1 MPFRFAA
8 LFLLLVST
16 VIAAPPSVDPEANT
30 PYTWRVV
37 LSITP
42 HPTFGPA
49 ARKQFIA
56 DLKSA
61 LGPALGDD
69 LGRVEIIDLAD
80 VPKDKWEPLWKKFDE
95 KGWAALEGD
104 SLKEFQTLTG
114 VKTHF
119 LILKPGNGKFTLESR
134 QHDGNTGLATPLTR
148 TRTVTDVDT
157 LSRTAGLMLAADFG
171 TVGTVE
177 LLPEDKESCLLHTR
191 GGDLPGADR
200 WVKPGDVF
208 QFVVVQD
215 VPRPLGKDE
224 KPKPTRPG
232 QVVQVP
238 TDRKGQPQ
246 AFTLLRV
253 TEIVKPGVAKCDIF
267 TRYES
272 PFVRGRYVVGYR
284 AMKVSTRDGRV
295 SVRVE
300 DDKGQPPP
308 LSAPLQVW
316 ATEFTAK
323 VKPNDRDLLDRRGD
337 TFTSPKNLRGLA
349 FVTVK
354 LGAGKFEHYPLPV
367 FDHGNAVKLTFGFNE
382 EAVRKA
388 RFEETAVRYYN
399 RVIDTRLVREELT
412 KALRILHAKNEYKVA
427 LERARA
433 GLKLMLDEDER
444 LTKELAELRK
454 HQDANDPTPANTL
467 ATAERLLAGLRAANP
482 DLESSIKDLEIAVA
496 KAEDPATYEKQF
508 RANELTRQIAFHER
522 RGEIPEALA
531 KYDELIEFANLDEA
545 RERKKKLE
553 EEWKPK
559 SDEHAG
565 LRNYIVDQWAKI
577 TTREEFD
584 TALPV
589 FRTKIDGLAKLDDK
603 FGIRLAITHIEG
615 AYVRLGDLLT
625 GLDADF
631 TEDKEKIA
639 ALKRTMDAIKQV
651 EDFARGEQKRLE
663 PPAAPPKAEEKKPE
677 EKK

>member
-1 MPFRFAA
+1 
-8 LFLLLVST
+8 
-16 VIAAPPSVDPEANT
+16 
-30 PYTWRVV
+30 
-37 LSITP
+37 
-42 HPTFGPA
+42 
-49 ARKQFIA
+49 
-56 DLKSA
+56 
-61 LGPALGDD
+61 
-69 LGRVEIIDLAD
+69 
-80 VPKDKWEPLWKKFDE
+80 
-95 KGWAALEGD
+95 
-104 SLKEFQTLTG
+104 
-114 VKTHF
+114 
-119 LILKPGNGKFTLESR
+119 
-134 QHDGNTGLATPLTR
+134 
-148 TRTVTDVDT
+148 
-157 LSRTAGLMLAADFG
+157 MLAADFG

-177 LLPEDKESCLLHTR
+177 LLPEDKESCILHTR
-191 GGDLPGADR
+191 GGELPGADR

-215 VPRPLGKDE
+215 VPRPQGKDE
-224 KPKPTRPG
+224 KPKATRPG

-253 TEIVKPGVAKCDIF
+253 TEIVKPGVAKCDVF

-300 DDKGQPPP
+300 DDKGKPPP
-308 LSAPLQVW
+308 PSAPLQVW
-316 ATEFTAK
+316 ATEFGAR
-323 VKPNDRDLLDRRGD
+323 VKPNDRDMLDRRGD
-337 TFTSPKNLRGLA
+337 LFTSPKNLSGVA

-367 FDHGNAVKLTFGFNE
+367 LDHGEAVKLTFGFNE

-388 RFEETAVRYYN
+388 RFEETAMRYYN

-412 KALRILHAKNEYKVA
+412 KALRILQAKYEYKQA
-427 LERARA
+427 LERAKA
-433 GLKLMLDEDER
+433 GLKLMLEDDER

-454 HQDANDPTPANTL
+454 HPDANDPAPANTL
-467 ATAERLLAGLRAANP
+467 ATAERLLAALRAANP
-482 DLESSIKDLEIAVA
+482 DLENSIRDLELAVA
-496 KAEDPATYEKQF
+496 KAEDPANYEKQF
-508 RANELTRQIAFHER
+508 LVNEITRQIAFHVR
-522 RGEIPEALA
+522 RGEIPEALVQ
-531 KYDELIEFANLDEA
+531 YDRLIELTNKDEA

-565 LRNYIVDQWAKI
+565 LRNYITDQWAKI

-584 TALPV
+584 TAIPV
-589 FRTKIDGLAKLDDK
+589 FRSKIEALAKLDDK

-625 GLDADF
+625 GLDGEF
-631 TEDKEKIA
+631 SEDKQKITA
-639 ALKRTMDAIKQV
+639 IQRTMEALKVV

-663 PPAAPPKAEEKKPE
+663 PPAAPPKADPPKPE

>member
-1 MPFRFAA
+1 MPFRCAA
-8 LFLLLVST
+8 LLLFLASVA
-16 VIAAPPSVDPEANT
+16 VAAPPGVDPEANT

-42 HPTFGPA
+42 HPTFGPT

-56 DLKSA
+56 DLKAS

-69 LGRVEIIDLAD
+69 LGRVEIVDLAD
-80 VPKDKWEPLWKKFDE
+80 VPKDKWEPLWKRFDE

-114 VKTHF
+114 IKTHF
-119 LILKPGNGKFTLESR
+119 LTLKPGNGKFTLESR

-148 TRTVTDVDT
+148 TKTVTDADT

-177 LLPEDKESCLLHTR
+177 LLPEDKESCILHTR

-224 KPKPTRPG
+224 KPKATRPG
-232 QVVQVP
+232 QVVPVP

-267 TRYES
+267 TRYET
-272 PFVRGRYVVGYR
+272 PFVRGRYVAGYR

-308 LSAPLQVW
+308 PSAPLQVW
-316 ATEFTAK
+316 ATEFGAR
-323 VKPNDRDLLDRRGD
+323 VNPNDRDLLDRRGD
-337 TFTSPKNLRGLA
+337 LFTSPKNLRGLA

-354 LGAGKFEHYPLPV
+354 LGAGKFERYPLPV
-367 FDHGNAVKLTFGFNE
+367 LDHGEAVKLTFGFNE
-382 EAVRKA
+382 ETVRKA

-412 KALRILHAKNEYKVA
+412 KALRVLQAKDEYKAA
-427 LERARA
+427 LERAKA
-433 GLKLMLDEDER
+433 GLKLMLEEDDR
-444 LTKELAELRK
+444 LTKELADLRK
-454 HQDANDPTPANTL
+454 HPDASDPTPAGTL
-467 ATAERLLAGLRAANP
+467 ATAERLLVALRAANP
-482 DLESSIKDLEIAVA
+482 DLEERIKDLEVAVA
-496 KAEDPATYEKQF
+496 KAEDPANYEKQF
-508 RANELTRQIAFHER
+508 RANEITRQIAFHER

-531 KYDELIEFANLDEA
+531 KYDELIELTNLDQA

-553 EEWKPK
+553 EAWKPK

-565 LRNYIVDQWAKI
+565 LRNYITDQWAKI
-577 TTREEFD
+577 ATREEFD
-584 TALPV
+584 AAIPV
-589 FRTKIDGLAKLDDK
+589 FRTKIDGLARLDDK
-603 FGIRLAITHIEG
+603 YGVRLAVAHIEG
-615 AYVRLGDLLT
+615 AYARLGDLLT
-625 GLDADF
+625 GLDGDF
-631 TEDKEKIA
+631 SEDKAKITA
-639 ALKRTMDAIKQV
+639 IQRTMEALKLV

-663 PPAAPPKAEEKKPE
+663 VVAAPPKADEKK
-677 EKK
+677 